1 MRWTE
6 EQLIVMIV
14 DATEG
19 NLSPS
24 QQVLLYEFIAENPQ
38 FSHYLEDLPFLVQD
52 NVDYPNKKALIKNE
66 INDVGAYASLNDS
79 LDEKLIIGDMEGLL
93 TDNEAT
99 FFRLKM
105 KSDDFI
111 AMQNAYL
118 ATRLQKDKSIVY
130 KNKKQ
135 LLHKEPRFNSLRYL
149 WLSMGAAAVGFLF
162 YFSGLNVAYN
172 KTKLAQNNDGIYTKK
187 TQLKSSVKPY
197 QETKK
202 FTVITPK
209 EKKEE
214 YTVYIPKDI
223 IEKPENSVLISRLE
237 TVQLKNIICIREEV
251 KIETAQKHTI
261 ITSPIYRIESHSK
274 EYASLGDLVIKK
286 LKKVVFGNEE
296 IDNQEQL
303 TMITQKINHQ
313 TGLDIAYLRNEKVDE
328 SGFYFKLGAI
338 SVERKKANL

>member
-14 DATEG
+14 DAKEG

-38 FSHYLEDLPFLVQD
+38 LSNYLEDLPVLVQD
-52 NVDYPNKKALIKNE
+52 NVDYPNKKALIKSE
-66 INDVGAYASLNDS
+66 INDVRAYASLNDS

-105 KSDDFI
+105 NSDDFI

-130 KNKKQ
+130 ENKDQ
-135 LLHKEPRFNSLRYL
+135 LLHTEPRFKSLRYL

-162 YFSGLNVAYN
+162 YFSGLNVEKN
-172 KTKLAQNNDGIYTKK
+172 KTRLAQNNDGIYTKK
-187 TQLKSSVKPY
+187 TQLKSSVKPF
-197 QETKK
+197 QQMEK

-209 EKKEE
+209 EKKDE
-214 YTVYIPKDI
+214 YTVYIPKEI

-237 TVQLKNIICIREEV
+237 TVQLKTINSIREEV

-261 ITSPIYRIESHSK
+261 ITSPIYMIESNSK
-274 EYASLGDLVIKK
+274 EYASLGDLVVKK
-286 LKKVVFGNEE
+286 LKKVVFGKEE

-303 TMITQKINHQ
+303 TIIAQKINQQ
-313 TGLDIAYLRNEKVDE
+313 TGLDIAYLRNENIDE
-328 SGFYFKLGAI
+328 DGFYFKLGAI
-338 SVERKKANL
+338 SVERK

>member
-14 DATEG
+14 DAKEG

-24 QQVLLYEFIAENPQ
+24 QQVLLYKFIAENPH
-38 FSHYLEDLPFLVQD
+38 FSNYLEDLPVLVQD

-66 INDVGAYASLNDS
+66 INDVSAYASLNDS

-105 KSDDFI
+105 NSDDFI

-130 KNKKQ
+130 NNKEQ
-135 LLHKEPRFNSLRYL
+135 LLHTEPRFKSLRYL

-162 YFSGLNVAYN
+162 YFSGLNIEDN
-172 KTKLAQNNDGIYTKK
+172 KTKLSQNNDGIYTKK
-187 TQLKSSVKPY
+187 TQLKSSVRPF
-197 QETKK
+197 QQTEK

-209 EKKEE
+209 EKKDE
-214 YTVYIPKDI
+214 YTVYIPKEI

-237 TVQLKNIICIREEV
+237 TVQLKKINIIREEV
-251 KIETAQKHTI
+251 IIETAQKQMV
-261 ITSPIYRIESHSK
+261 ITSPIYKIESHSK
-274 EYASLGDLVIKK
+274 EYASLGDLVVKK
-286 LKKVVFGNEE
+286 LKKVVFGKEE

-303 TMITQKINHQ
+303 TIIAQKINHQ
-313 TGLDIAYLRNEKVDE
+313 TGLDVAYFRNENKDE
-328 SGFYFKLGAI
+328 AGFYFKLGAI
-338 SVERKKANL
+338 SVERK